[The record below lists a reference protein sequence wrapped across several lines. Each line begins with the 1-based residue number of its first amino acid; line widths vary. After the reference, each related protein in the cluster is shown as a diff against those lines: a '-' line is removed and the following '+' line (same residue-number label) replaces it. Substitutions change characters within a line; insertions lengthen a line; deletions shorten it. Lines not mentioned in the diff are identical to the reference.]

1 MDWMKLPDG
10 MLLGDKKYKGMTV
23 MRVDRVMVR

>member
-10 MLLGDKKYKGMTV
+10 MLLGDKKDRGMTV
-23 MRVDRVMVR
+23 VRADRVMVR